1 MANTTLLYYSKLLVR
16 CSAYEKDGSGG
27 GRVRVNGAAH
37 RVPLQVGAAL
47 ETKIN
52 RSLAGLMRPPV
63 LSQPPTEEEAEGRRS
78 QRQNIPSEKQTVD
91 PFRQAVIVEGGVRYR
106 QTVVVRSYE
115 VGPDRTAT
123 LETVLNLL
131 QETALNHVW
140 MSGLLGDGFGAT
152 HAMITNNLIWVVS
165 RMHVQVDH
173 YPIWYI
179 ILVFVFVHGVLF
191 VQRGRGKKIYA
202 HQTEVGCRG
211 EVLEIDT
218 WVGSSGKN
226 GMRRDWL
233 VRGRSSGAIF
243 VRATS
248 TWVMMNKVTRRLSK
262 MPKEVRD
269 EISPWFI
276 DRHAIDE
283 GATDKIIK
291 LDTNATYVD
300 SDLKPKRS
308 DLDMN
313 HHVNNVK
320 YVRWMLETLPDQFL
334 QQHQLSSIILEYRKE
349 CGSSDVVQSICQ
361 PDEDTIMP
369 GENVSIVMG
378 PSLSQEII
386 NGHHSLAGAL
396 QQWPTKYTHLLQLK
410 ANDKYEE
417 IVRGRT
423 TWKKKSYSISN
434 VLKF

>member
-1 MANTTLLYYSKLLVR
+1 MANSTTLSCFYYSKLLAVR
-16 CSAYEKDGSGG
+16 CSAYEKDGGG
-27 GRVRVNGAAH
+27 GGGVRVNGTAH
-37 RVPLQVGAAL
+37 RAPMQVGAAL
-47 ETKIN
+47 ETSIN
-52 RSLAGLMRPPV
+52 RSLAGLMSAPV
-63 LSQPPTEEEAEGRRS
+63 LPPPAVESRRS
-78 QRQNIPSEKQTVD
+78 QRQNIPREKQTVD
-91 PFRQAVIVEGGVRYR
+91 PFRQALIVEGGVRYR

-152 HAMITNNLIWVVS
+152 HGMIRNNLIWVVS
-165 RMHVQVDH
+165 RMHVQVDQ
-173 YPIWYI
+173 YPIW
-179 ILVFVFVHGVLF
+179 
-191 VQRGRGKKIYA
+191 
-202 HQTEVGCRG
+202 G
-211 EVLEIDT
+211 EVLDIDT

-248 TWVMMNKVTRRLSK
+248 TWVMMNKNTRRLSK
-262 MPKEVRD
+262 MPEEVRD

-276 DRHAIDE
+276 DRHAIE
-283 GATDKIIK
+283 EESTDKIIK

-320 YVRWMLETLPDQFL
+320 YVRWMLEALPDQFL

-361 PDEDTIMP
+361 PDEDTILP
-369 GENVSIVMG
+369 GDNVSMVMG
-378 PSLSQEII
+378 PSLSPEII
-386 NGHHSLAGAL
+386 SGHHSLAGAL

-410 ANDKYEE
+410 ANAKYEE
-417 IVRGRT
+417 IVRGVEAHVKIAAES
-423 TWKKKSYSISN
+423 TWIASE
-434 VLKF
+434 

>member
-1 MANTTLLYYSKLLVR
+1 MANSSTLPYSKLLVR
-16 CSAYEKDGSGG
+16 CSVAYDKDGSGAV
-27 GRVRVNGAAH
+27 RRVNGAAAA
-37 RVPLQVGAAL
+37 VQVGETAASM
-47 ETKIN
+47 K
-52 RSLAGLMRPPV
+52 RSLAGRLMSAGPV
-63 LSQPPTEEEAEGRRS
+63 VVEEEGSRRK
-78 QRQNIPSEKQTVD
+78 NMIPREKQTVD

-115 VGPDRTAT
+115 VGADRTAT
-123 LETVLNLL
+123 LETLLSLL

-152 HAMITNNLIWVVS
+152 HGMIRNNLIWVVS

-173 YPIWYI
+173 YPIW
-179 ILVFVFVHGVLF
+179 
-191 VQRGRGKKIYA
+191 
-202 HQTEVGCRG
+202 G

-218 WVGSSGKN
+218 WVGS
-226 GMRRDWL
+226 
-233 VRGRSSGAIF
+233 
-243 VRATS
+243 
-248 TWVMMNKVTRRLSK
+248 TWVMMNKATRRLSK
-262 MPKEVRD
+262 MPEEVRD

-276 DRHAIDE
+276 DRHAIE
-283 GATDKIIK
+283 EEATDKIIK
-291 LDTNATYVD
+291 LDRNATYVD

-334 QQHQLSSIILEYRKE
+334 QQHHLSSIILEYRKE

-369 GENVSIVMG
+369 GENVSMVMG
-378 PSLSQEII
+378 PSLSPEII

-410 ANDKYEE
+410 ANGKYDE

-423 TWKKKSYSISN
+423 TWKKKTYQKS
-434 VLKF
+434 

>member
-1 MANTTLLYYSKLLVR
+1 MASASPCTIYNSRVLIR
-16 CSAYEKDGSGG
+16 CLASEGG
-27 GRVRVNGAAH
+27 GGGGHGQHRNSNAVRVNGA
-37 RVPLQVGAAL
+37 PLQVGVAL
-47 ETKIN
+47 ETSIN
-52 RSLAGLMRPPV
+52 KSLAELSAPV
-63 LSQPPTEEEAEGRRS
+63 LAPLPTGGTEDRDDAGGEERC
-78 QRQNIPSEKQTVD
+78 RQNIPTEKQTVD
-91 PFRQAVIVEGGVRYR
+91 PFRQALIVEGGVRYQ
-106 QTVVVRSYE
+106 QTLVVRSYE
-115 VGPDRTAT
+115 VGPDKTAT

-152 HAMITNNLIWVVS
+152 HGMIKNNLIWVVS
-165 RMHVQVDH
+165 RMHVKVDH
-173 YPIWYI
+173 YPIW
-179 ILVFVFVHGVLF
+179 
-191 VQRGRGKKIYA
+191 
-202 HQTEVGCRG
+202 G

-233 VRGRSSGAIF
+233 IRSRNSGDIF
-243 VRATS
+243 VRASS

-262 MPKEVRD
+262 MPEEVRG

-276 DRHAIDE
+276 DRHAIE
-283 GATDKIIK
+283 EEATEKIIK
-291 LDTNATYVD
+291 LDSNAKYFD

-320 YVRWMLETLPDQFL
+320 YVRWMLETLPDHFL

-361 PDEDTIMP
+361 PDIDSVP
-369 GENVSIVMG
+369 PKENVSMVIE
-378 PSLSQEII
+378 PSLLPEII
-386 NGHHSLAGAL
+386 NGHHSLVGAL
-396 QQWPTKYTHLLQLK
+396 QQWPMKYTHLLQLK
-410 ANDKYEE
+410 AGDNKYEE

-423 TWKKKSYSISN
+423 TWKNKSYQGS
-434 VLKF
+434 

>member
-47 ETKIN
+47 ETSIN
-52 RSLAGLMRPPV
+52 RSLVGLMRPPV
-63 LSQPPTEEEAEGRRS
+63 LSQPPTEEAEGRRS

-173 YPIWYI
+173 YPIW
-179 ILVFVFVHGVLF
+179 
-191 VQRGRGKKIYA
+191 
-202 HQTEVGCRG
+202 G

-283 GATDKIIK
+283 EATEKIIK

-417 IVRGRT
+417 IVRAP
-423 TWKKKSYSISN
+423 
-434 VLKF
+434 